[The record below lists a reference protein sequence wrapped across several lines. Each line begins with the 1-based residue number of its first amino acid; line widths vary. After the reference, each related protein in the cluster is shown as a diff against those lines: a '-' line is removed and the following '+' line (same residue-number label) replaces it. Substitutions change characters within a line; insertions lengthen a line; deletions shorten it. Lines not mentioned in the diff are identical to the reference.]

1 MEGFKKDIG
10 EYSDEYIQNYVDSLG
25 NHTHEPYLKVPRW
38 EYRFLVEQA
47 TKIEILER
55 LIVNR
60 MEDSKAITIDTLAD
74 ILDIPAEA
82 VVEE

>member
-10 EYSDEYIQNYVDSLG
+10 EYSNDYIKNYVDSLG

-60 MEDSKAITIDTLAD
+60 MAESKAITIGTLME
-74 ILDIPAEA
+74 ILDIPTTQEK
-82 VVEE
+82 EG

>member
-1 MEGFKKDIG
+1 MEGLKKSIG
-10 EYSDEYIQNYVDSLG
+10 EYSNDYIQNYVDSLG

-60 MEDSKAITIDTLAD
+60 MADSKAIMIDTLAD
-74 ILDIPAEA
+74 ILDIPTTQEKG
-82 VVEE
+82 E